1 MQRFLDYPVI
11 FSMRISKYLSIVLIL
26 LLAAACNT
34 TKYVP
39 ENDYLLNKVNV
50 NADTKAIPKDEIK
63 SYVRQLPN
71 SEVLGQTW
79 LKTQLG
85 IYNLSGTDTTKWLNR
100 WLKKIG
106 EEPVIYNPE
115 LTKITELQ
123 IGKLFYNRGYM
134 NAEVSSNLEIP
145 KEKIAE
151 VSYIIKANTPYKI
164 RGYTVNIVHPELL
177 QIAADST
184 RSLIKPGNLFD
195 SDVLN
200 EERDRITTR
209 FRNLG
214 YFNFTKDYLEY
225 FADSTLNSHQADL
238 VLEVRNEPKAGDT
251 ISIEKAFQKY
261 KIRKVHFYS
270 QTDKTLENLSEKIY
284 LDTLEIENYKFA
296 YENERNIRPAVL
308 MQSAH
313 IIPGE
318 LYSDRAVERSYSSIN
333 SLSAIR
339 YMDIS
344 FREIGN
350 DELDAFI
357 TLTPNKLQSMSTD
370 VEGTY
375 SAGYWGLGGN
385 INYGHCNIFK
395 GSETLSLRGRASY
408 EYQGRDQHAYELG
421 GDVALKFPTFL
432 LPFASRELKRRVR
445 ATTEINGTYS
455 FRRRPKEYTGI
466 ITGVGF
472 KYNWSERLQVKHNFD
487 VLNISYVYYPY
498 ISPEYREYLSTSP
511 YFVYNFQNHLIMRTG
526 YKGSYSGFRPWQPL
540 RNYSSLSYGVE
551 TAGNL
556 LYGLNNLFNSKKD
569 DEGSYKIFGIRYAQY
584 VKADFSL
591 SHHQIFDK
599 NNRIVYHAGLGV
611 AVPYG
616 NNNLIPFE
624 KRYFSGG
631 ANSVR
636 GWTAYQLGPG
646 TYKSNG
652 GYINYNTQMGD
663 IKVDLNME
671 YRSKLFWKLEG
682 ALFLDAGNV
691 WTIRNYDTQPGGVF
705 KLSDFVGQM
714 GVAYGAGL
722 RADFSFF
729 VLRVDLGIKLHNPAL
744 SRTERWRTKLTKD
757 DYAFNLAIGYP
768 F

>member
-591 SHHQIFDK
+591 SHHQIFDN